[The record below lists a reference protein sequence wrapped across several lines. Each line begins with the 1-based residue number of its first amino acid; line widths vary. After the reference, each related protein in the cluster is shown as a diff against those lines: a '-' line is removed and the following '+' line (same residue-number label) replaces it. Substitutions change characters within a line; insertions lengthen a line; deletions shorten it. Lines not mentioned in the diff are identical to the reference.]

1 VLTEEHKQA
10 IRRSWRLL
18 EPLGDTVS
26 DLFYRRLFEIRPD
39 LRGLFPEDMAAQKKK
54 LFNMLAFAIK
64 SIDWPIE
71 QWQEDIDPENDLF
84 LVVLALGR
92 RHRNLYKVDDENYG
106 PVGEAL
112 VWTLEQGL
120 GQVFEGTVQEAWIQ
134 VYRMLATTMKI
145 ASAATFVGFMDGPP
159 DAESREHL

>member
-1 VLTEEHKQA
+1 MLTEEHKQA

-18 EPLGDTVS
+18 VPLGDTVS

-39 LRGLFPEDMAAQKKK
+39 LRSLFPADMEAQKKK
-54 LFNMLAFAIK
+54 LLNMLAFTIK

-71 QWQEDIDPENDLF
+71 EWEQDIDPEDDLF

-92 RHRNLYKVDDENYG
+92 RHRHLYKVDDEHYG

-120 GQVFEGTVQEAWIQ
+120 GQVFEGIVQEAWIQ

-145 ASAATFVGFMDGPP
+145 ASSAQFVGLLE
-159 DAESREHL
+159 AKENS